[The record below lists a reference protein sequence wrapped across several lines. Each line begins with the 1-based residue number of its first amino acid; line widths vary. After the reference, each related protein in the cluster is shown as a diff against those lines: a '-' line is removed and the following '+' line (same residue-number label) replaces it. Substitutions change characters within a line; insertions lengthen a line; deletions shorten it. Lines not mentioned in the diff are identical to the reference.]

1 MSRQGFT
8 IAVSGKGGVGK
19 TMLAS
24 LLIRNLARKG
34 YVLAI
39 DADPDSNL
47 PQALGMTCKKSIGD
61 VREAIV
67 KAPARSPIA
76 ADKAGAFERS
86 LHELVEE
93 GDSIDLVVMG
103 RSEGPGCYCAIG
115 HILRQ
120 VIDSKAANY
129 DFTVIDCEAGLE
141 HLSRHT
147 TRDVDIMV
155 VVAEPTLNGILTA
168 KRVHELAKE
177 LNIAFGR
184 IMVVANKVTDETRPL
199 IGKLA
204 AEHGLAIDAY
214 LPFDSAVNCQDV
226 NGRPMMQLPEDS
238 PISRSV
244 AEFSESILHLLTV
257 ENQLK

>member
-8 IAVSGKGGVGK
+8 IALSGKGGVGK

-24 LLIRNLARKG
+24 LLIRNLAKKG
-34 YVLAI
+34 CVLAI

-47 PQALGMTCKKSIGD
+47 PQAVGMTYKKSVGD

-67 KAPARSPIA
+67 NAPARSSVA
-76 ADKAGAFERS
+76 ADKPGVFERT

-93 GDSIDLVVMG
+93 NDSFDLIVMG
-103 RSEGPGCYCAIG
+103 RSEGPGCYCVIS

-155 VVAEPTLNGILTA
+155 VVTEPTLNGILTA
-168 KRVHELAKE
+168 KRVHELAKD
-177 LNIAFGR
+177 LNIGFGQ
-184 IMVVANKVTDETRPL
+184 ILVAANKITDETRPL
-199 IGKLA
+199 IEKLA
-204 AEHGLAIDAY
+204 LEQGLAISAY
-214 LPFDSAVNCQDV
+214 LPFDPAVSRQDV
-226 NGRPMMQLPEDS
+226 LGRPMIQLPEDS
-238 PISRSV
+238 PVSRAV
-244 AEFSESILHLLTV
+244 EEFSKKLLGF
-257 ENQLK
+257 LIA

>member
-1 MSRQGFT
+1 MNRKGFT

-24 LLIRNLARKG
+24 LLVKNLARKG

-67 KAPARSPIA
+67 NAPARSPIA
-76 ADKAGAFERS
+76 ADKAGTFERS
-86 LHELVEE
+86 VHELVEE
-93 GDSIDLVVMG
+93 GDSVDLIVMG
-103 RSEGPGCYCAIG
+103 RSEGPGCYCALG

-120 VIDSKAANY
+120 VIDAKAANY

-141 HLSRHT
+141 HLSRNT

-177 LNIAFGR
+177 LNIGFGR
-184 IMVVANKVTDETRPL
+184 IMVVANKVTDETRDMV
-199 IGKLA
+199 GKLA
-204 AEHGLAIDAY
+204 SEHGLAIDAW
-214 LPFDSAVNCQDV
+214 LPFDPAVSSQDA
-226 NGRPMMQLPEDS
+226 NGRPMVQLPEGS
-238 PISRSV
+238 PVSRNV
-244 AEFSESILHLLTV
+244 EEFSKSILQLLS
-257 ENQLK
+257 LKEPL

>member
-1 MSRQGFT
+1 MSRKGFT
-8 IAVSGKGGVGK
+8 LALSGKGGVGK

-24 LLIRNLARKG
+24 LLIRGLAREG

-47 PQALGMTCKKSIGD
+47 PQALGMDYSKSIGD
-61 VREAIV
+61 LREAV
-67 KAPARSPIA
+67 VRAPARSPVA

-93 GDSIDLVVMG
+93 GNSIDLVVMG

-120 VIDSKAANY
+120 VIDSKTENY

-141 HLSRHT
+141 HLSRNT
-147 TRDVDIMV
+147 TRDVDIMLV
-155 VVAEPTLNGILTA
+155 VTEPTLNGILTA

-177 LNIAFGR
+177 LNIGFGR
-184 IMVVANKVTDETRPL
+184 IMVVANKVTDENRSL
-199 IGKLA
+199 IEKLA
-204 AEHGLAIDAY
+204 SEHGLSIDAC
-214 LPFDSAVNCQDV
+214 LPFDPAVTCQDL
-226 NGRPMMQLPEDS
+226 NGRPMIQLSEES
-238 PISRSV
+238 PVSKSV
-244 AEFSESILHLLTV
+244 AELVKLILRLLAA
-257 ENQLK
+257 EKMD

>member
-1 MSRQGFT
+1 MSRHGFT
-8 IAVSGKGGVGK
+8 LALSGKGGVGK

-24 LLIRNLARKG
+24 LLIRNLAREG

-47 PQALGMTCKKSIGD
+47 PQALGMTYKKSIGD

-67 KAPARSPIA
+67 NAPARSPIA
-76 ADKAGAFERS
+76 ADRAGTFERS

-93 GDSIDLVVMG
+93 GDSVDLIVMG

-120 VIDSKAANY
+120 VIDAKAANY

-141 HLSRHT
+141 HLSRNT

-177 LNIAFGR
+177 LNIVFGR
-184 IMVVANKVTDETRPL
+184 IMVVANKVTDENRPL
-199 IGKLA
+199 IEKMA
-204 AEHGLAIDAY
+204 TEHGLAIDAY
-214 LPFDSAVNCQDV
+214 LPFDPAVSCQDV
-226 NGRPMMQLPEDS
+226 NGLPMMQLPEDS
-238 PISRSV
+238 PVSRGV
-244 AEFSESILHLLTV
+244 AEFTKLILQLLTPG
-257 ENQLK
+257 KD

>member
-24 LLIRNLARKG
+24 LLIRNLAREG

-47 PQALGMTCKKSIGD
+47 PQALGMTYKKSIGD

-67 KAPARSPIA
+67 NAPARSPIA

-93 GDSIDLVVMG
+93 GDFIDLVVMG

-120 VIDSKAANY
+120 VIDSKAENY

-184 IMVVANKVTDETRPL
+184 IVVVANKVTEETMPL

-204 AEHGLAIDAY
+204 SEHGLTMDAY
-214 LPFDSAVNCQDV
+214 LPFDPAVSSQDT

-238 PISRSV
+238 PVSRGV
-244 AEFSESILHLLTV
+244 AEFTKLILQLLTV
-257 ENQLK
+257 ENQS

>member
-1 MSRQGFT
+1 MGRQGFT
-8 IAVSGKGGVGK
+8 IALSGKGGVGK

-34 YVLAI
+34 CVLAI

-47 PQALGMTCKKSIGD
+47 PQALGMTCKKSVGD

-67 KAPARSPIA
+67 NAPARSPVA
-76 ADKAGAFERS
+76 TDKPGIFERT

-93 GDSIDLVVMG
+93 NDSFDLIVMG
-103 RSEGPGCYCAIG
+103 RSEGPGCYCVIS

-155 VVAEPTLNGILTA
+155 VVTEPTLNGILTA
-168 KRVHELAKE
+168 KRVHELAKD
-177 LNIAFGR
+177 LNIGFGQ
-184 IMVVANKVTDETRPL
+184 ILVAANKVTDETRPL
-199 IGKLA
+199 IEKLA
-204 AEHGLAIDAY
+204 SEHGLAISVY
-214 LPFDSAVNCQDV
+214 LPFDPAVGRQDV
-226 NGRPMMQLPEDS
+226 LGRPMIQLPEDS
-238 PISRSV
+238 PVSRAV
-244 AEFSESILHLLTV
+244 GEFSNKLLGV
-257 ENQLK
+257 LNA

>member
-19 TMLAS
+19 TMLAA
-24 LLIRNLARKG
+24 LLVRNLARKG

-47 PQALGMTCKKSIGD
+47 PQALGMTYKKSIGD

-67 KAPARSPIA
+67 NAPARSPIA
-76 ADKAGAFERS
+76 ADKAGVFERS

-93 GDSIDLVVMG
+93 GNSIDLIVMG

-120 VIDSKAANY
+120 VIDSKAADY

-168 KRVHELAKE
+168 KRVHELARE

-184 IMVVANKVTDETRPL
+184 IMLVANKVMEETRPL
-199 IGKLA
+199 VGKLA

-214 LPFDSAVNCQDV
+214 LPFDPAVSCQDV
-226 NGRPMMQLPEDS
+226 NGLPMMQLPEDS

-244 AEFSESILHLLTV
+244 EEFSKLILHLLTA
-257 ENQLK
+257 EKT